1 MEDYYEQLSL
11 FEEDMIEKKITK
23 PVRLISFFSGIEA
36 QFKALSYLEKVL
48 QIPVESY
55 KTCEWAYNSIIAC
68 NAIHNRDF
76 TNYSEGKTKEEMIER
91 IRGISVNY
99 NEPLSDEQLN
109 KKPLKWI
116 QNAYNNCVANHN
128 LINIMNVH
136 ASDLEIIDN
145 SKHEYIVTY
154 SYPCIVGDNLILTLE
169 KGYIRFD
176 LVEIG
181 MHVLSRDGKWHEV
194 TKFFD
199 NGIHETC
206 HINAQCFHDIHC
218 TPNHK
223 FWVRKMKRVGHL
235 NKRTFSNPEWIHAE
249 DLDKTCYL
257 GMKVI
262 EDEIPFHSNSLAFWK
277 LIGMYVGDGWISKN
291 NGDVKI
297 ACNEKK
303 LETVKRLLDELEINY
318 TVNQNS
324 THCWNVRTS
333 NKQLREFITN
343 YIGTGSYDKR
353 ISTEI
358 LTLPKTQLQ
367 QFFDGYLEADGCV
380 INGKYQFSTVNRNIA
395 YSMCAI
401 VNKLFHRPC
410 SMYLIK
416 APNKHVIQGREVNQS
431 DWYQLRF
438 KPINNKQ
445 DKAFY
450 ENGWIWYPF
459 KSRKNASQE
468 HVYDI
473 EVETDHAF
481 MLQGCAISN
490 CQDLS
495 LAGKRAGMAVSQA
508 EGGTRSGLLWE
519 VERIIMECRELG
531 YKHMPNILV
540 MENVPQVHS
549 KKDLPHFSKWIN
561 RLFELGYS
569 NYYID
574 LNATD
579 YGIPQNRE
587 RCFMVSILNSPEGK
601 EHIFRFPAPIGRKIS
616 LKDFLEDK
624 VDEKYYLSQAMIE
637 YLTGINQVES
647 KYNRTEVFMRN
658 LDPNKDVACT
668 ITTAAG
674 QRATDNFVIE
684 GDLSKIDYIPIRNAT
699 KKGYLEAHDGDGVN
713 IGGRMKYQ
721 RGNVQPGMCQTLK
734 TSIDVGVCL
743 FEGYDEN
750 IRQVP
755 NLNGFRIRKLTPKE
769 TNRLMAFTDEDYQHM
784 RDIGMTDSQIFHVNG
799 DSIVVTI
806 MIGIFAKLFGLS
818 NKEIENVINDY
829 VETIKNS

>member
-11 FEEDMIEKKITK
+11 FEDDMIEKKITK

-36 QFKALSYLEKVL
+36 QYKALSFLGKTL

-55 KTCEWAYNSIIAC
+55 KTCEWAYNSIVAC

-99 NEPLSDEQLN
+99 NEPLSDEQLR

-116 QNAYNNCVANHN
+116 QNAYNNCIANHN

-136 ASDLEIIDN
+136 AQDLEIVDN
-145 SKHEYIVTY
+145 SEHEYIVTY
-154 SYPCIVGDNLILTLE
+154 SYPC
-169 KGYIRFD
+169 
-176 LVEIG
+176 
-181 MHVLSRDGKWHEV
+181 
-194 TKFFD
+194 
-199 NGIHETC
+199 
-206 HINAQCFHDIHC
+206 
-218 TPNHK
+218 
-223 FWVRKMKRVGHL
+223 
-235 NKRTFSNPEWIHAE
+235 
-249 DLDKTCYL
+249 
-257 GMKVI
+257 
-262 EDEIPFHSNSLAFWK
+262 
-277 LIGMYVGDGWISKN
+277 
-291 NGDVKI
+291 
-297 ACNEKK
+297 
-303 LETVKRLLDELEINY
+303 
-318 TVNQNS
+318 
-324 THCWNVRTS
+324 
-333 NKQLREFITN
+333 
-343 YIGTGSYDKR
+343 
-353 ISTEI
+353 
-358 LTLPKTQLQ
+358 
-367 QFFDGYLEADGCV
+367 
-380 INGKYQFSTVNRNIA
+380 
-395 YSMCAI
+395 
-401 VNKLFHRPC
+401 
-410 SMYLIK
+410 
-416 APNKHVIQGREVNQS
+416 
-431 DWYQLRF
+431 
-438 KPINNKQ
+438 
-445 DKAFY
+445 
-450 ENGWIWYPF
+450 
-459 KSRKNASQE
+459 
-468 HVYDI
+468 
-473 EVETDHAF
+473 
-481 MLQGCAISN
+481 
-490 CQDLS
+490 QDLS
-495 LAGKRAGMAVSQA
+495 LSGKRAGMAVSQA

-519 VERIIMECRELG
+519 VERIIMECHDMG

-549 KKDLPHFSKWIN
+549 EKDLPHFQRWIN
-561 RLFELGYS
+561 RLFELGYE
-569 NYYID
+569 NYYAD

-587 RCFMVSILNSPEGK
+587 RCFMISILNSPEGK
-601 EHIFRFPAPIGRKIS
+601 AHNYRFPAPIGRKIS
-616 LKDFLEDK
+616 LKDFLEEK

-658 LDPNKDVACT
+658 LDPNKNVACT

-684 GDLSKIDYIPIRNAT
+684 GDLSKIDYVPIRNAT
-699 KKGYLEAHDGDGVN
+699 KRGYLEARDGDGVN

-743 FEGYDEN
+743 FEGFEPG

-784 RDIGMTDSQIFHVNG
+784 RGIGMTDSQIFHVNG

-818 NKEIENVINDY
+818 NKEIETVINDY
-829 VETIKNS
+829 VERIKEPC